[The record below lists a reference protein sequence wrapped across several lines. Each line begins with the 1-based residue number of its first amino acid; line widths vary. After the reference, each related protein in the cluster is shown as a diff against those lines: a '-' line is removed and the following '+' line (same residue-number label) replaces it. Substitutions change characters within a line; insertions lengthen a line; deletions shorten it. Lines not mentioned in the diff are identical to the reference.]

1 MQQCSICFTSTAN
14 CTIECGHTFCRTC
27 LEKCQNQCP
36 TCRQP
41 FERIIRVYGLR
52 TESHTLADA
61 LSSLGMTNKYEAR
74 AFLEA
79 EQQDVNP
86 MAAVGRRL
94 LKRALDP
101 SADLSDDDAKI
112 GLQAYRNACLAKDK
126 KAMLEIVQKYSLR
139 MLLQKSS
146 DTKQMV
152 ALVDELV
159 QDGEVK
165 HACHLMESIM
175 ETCERECG
183 DSHKSTMICR
193 GKMIQLLLR
202 KEVDDLERAESLA
215 RKDYHVREARFGIE
229 HRCTFNAQSTLGQIL
244 KQKGNT
250 LEAEMFYTMCL
261 EGKERILG
269 REHPETLKALNNV
282 GSILIDMNDLD
293 RAEEMLQRALLGH
306 TRVFGSDSMHTLN
319 VSGNVGLLLC
329 RRAWNESGTSA
340 YAKRH
345 QLEGCEMLRIA
356 HHRLTTEHKLPA
368 DHPWVIKFARALGF

>member
-41 FERIIRVYGLR
+41 FERIIRIYGLR
-52 TESHTLADA
+52 TESHTLAEA

-101 SADLSDDDAKI
+101 STDLSHDDAKI

-193 GKMIQLLLR
+193 GKMIQLL
-202 KEVDDLERAESLA
+202 
-215 RKDYHVREARFGIE
+215 F
-229 HRCTFNAQSTLGQIL
+229 
-244 KQKGNT
+244 
-250 LEAEMFYTMCL
+250 
-261 EGKERILG
+261 
-269 REHPETLKALNNV
+269 
-282 GSILIDMNDLD
+282 
-293 RAEEMLQRALLGH
+293 
-306 TRVFGSDSMHTLN
+306 
-319 VSGNVGLLLC
+319 
-329 RRAWNESGTSA
+329 
-340 YAKRH
+340 
-345 QLEGCEMLRIA
+345 
-356 HHRLTTEHKLPA
+356 
-368 DHPWVIKFARALGF
+368 